1 MDSQWYKDAML
12 YELDVPS
19 FADSDRDGIGDFAG
33 VTDKL
38 DYFQELGVTALVLG
52 RFQPVRPRKDEPNP
66 AANHVALGRLGSV
79 RDVERLLAEARARGI
94 RLITELLVDQLS
106 NHALDV
112 DHPRVRHVV
121 LKAMRHW
128 LDVGVDGVKLD
139 GIPNLVEDAGRGDDK
154 RPEAHTLVKEM
165 RAVMD
170 EHYANRVLLAE
181 TNRSPHDVATYF
193 GDGDECHLAFNASLM
208 SRLLMAL
215 KHEARTP
222 LVQSVRRTLEIP
234 ASCQWALSLRNRYEW
249 NLALCTDTERDVM
262 YQAHAVDPHV
272 RVNSGTCRRLA
283 PLFEND
289 RRRIELGYALLF
301 SLPGSPAIYYGDE
314 IGMGDNIMLG
324 VRTGGRTPMQWSSDR
339 NRGFSR
345 ADPARLYA
353 PMNPDPVY
361 GYRAVNVETQ
371 QRQPFSLLNWIRR
384 LIAVRRQH
392 PAFGRGTIE
401 FFEPRNQSVFACVRR
416 HGDERIL
423 IVANLSGKAQSVDF
437 LLSLYVGAQPV
448 ELLGGTSFRRI
459 GAGPYSLAL
468 GPYGFYW
475 FLLSRQ
481 AVRPTALDATAAG
494 VPATRIEAT
503 EPPAAI
509 PGN

>member
-1 MDSQWYKDAML
+1 
-12 YELDVPS
+12 
-19 FADSDRDGIGDFAG
+19 
-33 VTDKL
+33 
-38 DYFQELGVTALVLG
+38 
-52 RFQPVRPRKDEPNP
+52 
-66 AANHVALGRLGSV
+66 
-79 RDVERLLAEARARGI
+79 
-94 RLITELLVDQLS
+94 
-106 NHALDV
+106 
-112 DHPRVRHVV
+112 
-121 LKAMRHW
+121 
-128 LDVGVDGVKLD
+128 
-139 GIPNLVEDAGRGDDK
+139 
-154 RPEAHTLVKEM
+154 
-165 RAVMD
+165 
-170 EHYANRVLLAE
+170 
-181 TNRSPHDVATYF
+181 
-193 GDGDECHLAFNASLM
+193 
-208 SRLLMAL
+208 
-215 KHEARTP
+215 
-222 LVQSVRRTLEIP
+222 
-234 ASCQWALSLRNRYEW
+234 
-249 NLALCTDTERDVM
+249 
-262 YQAHAVDPHV
+262 
-272 RVNSGTCRRLA
+272 
-283 PLFEND
+283 
-289 RRRIELGYALLF
+289 
-301 SLPGSPAIYYGDE
+301 
-314 IGMGDNIMLG
+314 
-324 VRTGGRTPMQWSSDR
+324 
-339 NRGFSR
+339 
-345 ADPARLYA
+345 
-353 PMNPDPVY
+353 VY

-475 FLLSRQ
+475 FLLSRP